1 MKLGLLLPPPSPQGK
16 LGDRPR
22 HRPLGHCPARPLR
35 NRRDIVADDLHPPV
49 FVRRERGH
57 VEAEADRPV
66 GQRPAVENRPQ
77 MIAPVL
83 DEHAVIEIDP
93 ALLAY
98 RRLVWRR
105 AQLALESP
113 AIWGA
118 VETLAMVLNEL
129 YWPDSEE
136 VGEHECTMPGATA
149 RAIIRRAGV
158 HPGIEL
164 PKKLP

>member
-1 MKLGLLLPPPSPQGK
+1 
-16 LGDRPR
+16 
-22 HRPLGHCPARPLR
+22 
-35 NRRDIVADDLHPPV
+35 
-49 FVRRERGH
+49 
-57 VEAEADRPV
+57 
-66 GQRPAVENRPQ
+66 

-158 HPGIEL
+158 HPGMEL
-164 PKKLP
+164 PKKLPRGNRTGCFWEDSQWIKSDV